1 MRLARERI
9 SHIARVL
16 VKRLVGERYIESN
29 IPTDEL
35 AGRIDQVI
43 TEDLMI
49 EDRLNKEVAE
59 LLKAH
64 EKEIEKGN
72 IDYNTM
78 FTIIKKKLVRERGI
92 IL

>member
-9 SHIARVL
+9 SHIAKVL
-16 VKRLVGERYIESN
+16 SKRLIDEKFIESH
-29 IPTDEL
+29 IPSDEL
-35 AGRIDQVI
+35 AGMVDQII
-43 TEDLMI
+43 TDELMV

-72 IDYNTM
+72 IDYNIM
-78 FTIIKKKLVRERGI
+78 FTIIKKKLVKERGI